1 MEKQPDAESDQQP
14 EEAPSEYAVD
24 DDESTEL
31 REEARQSSGT
41 PQDQESDSPSQA
53 TGNPENAG

>member
-1 MEKQPDAESDQQP
+1 MENPPDAESDQQP

-24 DDESTEL
+24 DDESAES
-31 REEARQSSGT
+31 REDARESSGT

-53 TGNPENAG
+53 TGNPESAG